1 MRRRGR
7 PTIRP
12 MRKRLVQTSRGPVEI
27 EISENRVHGLWV
39 SVTPFAES
47 GWQARPTKAWTSK
60 QNEGESLSQFLARF
74 VSLPGP
80 EAAQLAADVQGPWR
94 QEWANC
100 GGEAETRSLERWIN
114 VSVATVTVV
123 VLLALVGLG
132 FVIWLFAM

>member
-1 MRRRGR
+1 
-7 PTIRP
+7 

-27 EISENRVHGLWV
+27 EIMENRVHGLSV

-47 GWQARPTKAWTSK
+47 GWQARPTKAWTSN

-74 VSLPGP
+74 ASLPEP
-80 EAAQLAADVQGPWR
+80 EAAQLAVDVQGPWR
-94 QEWANC
+94 EEWARS
-100 GGEAETRSLERWIN
+100 GGEAETRSLDRWVN

-132 FVIWLFAM
+132 LVIWLIVT